1 MATTDSKKAF
11 KSASLG
17 AKNAA
22 YELIADLDPEYFD
35 KLKGF
40 YVDGT
45 FGRDAGRCVC
55 GDRRRARHHWPRLG
69 GALRRRDRVHTQ
81 GAALSQR
88 TCGNQEHHI
97 LYRARAAPMAINA
110 QIAVIG
116 RADFAASARVPTH
129 AVPSD
134 PPGGL

>member
-1 MATTDSKKAF
+1 MATTDSKEAF

-45 FGRDAGRCVC
+45 FGRD
-55 GDRRRARHHWPRLG
+55 
-69 GALRRRDRVHTQ
+69 GAL
-81 GAALSQR
+81 G
-88 TCGNQEHHI
+88 
-97 LYRARAAPMAINA
+97 PK
-110 QIAVIG
+110 
-116 RADFAASARVPTH
+116 
-129 AVPSD
+129 
-134 PPGGL
+134 